1 MTTTQQQ
8 ATNEATTAETTK
20 TANTPQVA
28 SQYQLNQFFANLANL
43 KKNMIR
49 VANIQVNP
57 QSNGAFIGS
66 PQDFWNAFAR
76 SQSTD
81 ILVAYR
87 TFGQIN
93 PDIAQQIKDI
103 TDPAA
108 ITDIRVGFSIGN
120 QLVTASYT
128 LLNVKEAFDKHY
140 SQSEA
145 QQPDTSNDSKVL
157 EKAG

>member
-1 MTTTQQQ
+1 MTTAQQQ

-20 TANTPQVA
+20 NTTAPQI
-28 SQYQLNQFFANLANL
+28 SGQHLLNQFLANLNGL

-49 VANIQVNP
+49 VSNIQVNP
-57 QSNGAFIGS
+57 QGNGAFIGS
-66 PQDFWNAFAR
+66 PQEFWNAFAR

-81 ILVAYR
+81 ILVAFR
-87 TFGQIN
+87 TFGEISPEIAENIN
-93 PDIAQQIKDI
+93 DI

-128 LLNVKEAFDKHY
+128 LLNVKQAFDKHY
-140 SQSEA
+140 SPLAA
-145 QQPDTSNDSKVL
+145 QQTDTSDSSKVL
-157 EKAG
+157 EKAE